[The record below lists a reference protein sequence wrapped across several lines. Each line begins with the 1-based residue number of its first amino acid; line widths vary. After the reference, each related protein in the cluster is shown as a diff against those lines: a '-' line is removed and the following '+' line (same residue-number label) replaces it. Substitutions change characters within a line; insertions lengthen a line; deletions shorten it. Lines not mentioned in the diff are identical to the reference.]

1 MGHSCDRLCEV
12 FGVTRADQDSFAM
25 RSHRGAKDAFEQG
38 LMTVRTE
45 PMMFVVFLCIF
56 QL

>member
-12 FGVTRADQDSFAM
+12 FGITRAEQDSFAM

-45 PMMFVVFLCIF
+45 TMMFVVFLCIF

>member
-12 FGVTRADQDSFAM
+12 FGITREDQDSFAM

-38 LMTVRTE
+38 LMTVR
-45 PMMFVVFLCIF
+45 MK
-56 QL
+56 Q